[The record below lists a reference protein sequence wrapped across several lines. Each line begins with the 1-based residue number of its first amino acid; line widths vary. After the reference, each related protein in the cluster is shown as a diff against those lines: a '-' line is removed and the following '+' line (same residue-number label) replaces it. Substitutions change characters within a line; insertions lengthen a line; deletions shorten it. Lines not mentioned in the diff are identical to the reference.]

1 MINAFE
7 DTGNLPNINIIERAE
22 NFLHRSTFDHELL
35 ARINCI
41 FDPSCLLK
49 EANTFI

>member
-22 NFLHRSTFDHELL
+22 KFSSQ
-35 ARINCI
+35 INV
-41 FDPSCLLK
+41 
-49 EANTFI
+49 